1 MTAMEGLRFVNA
13 DELREL
19 QRLGQPALVAF
30 VATWNRRCQRFA
42 ADYRL
47 LAARW
52 PAGPTAMC
60 VDVDESPALVSHHVV
75 CSVPTVLWLQADQVM
90 ARWVGTDLSPVAERL
105 QSVYG
110 RSGG

>member
-13 DELREL
+13 DELREQ
-19 QRLGQPALVAF
+19 QRLGQAVLVAF

-47 LAARW
+47 LAAQW
-52 PAGPTAMC
+52 PMEPAVVC
-60 VDVDESPALVSHHVV
+60 VDVDEAPALVSHHLI
-75 CSVPTVLWLQADQVM
+75 CSVPTVLWLQADQVI

-105 QSVYG
+105 RSVYG
-110 RSGG
+110 R